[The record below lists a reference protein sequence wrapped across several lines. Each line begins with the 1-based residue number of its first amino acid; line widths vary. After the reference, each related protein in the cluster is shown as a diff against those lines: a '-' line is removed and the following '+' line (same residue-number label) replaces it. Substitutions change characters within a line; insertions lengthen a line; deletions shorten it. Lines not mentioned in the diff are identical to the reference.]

1 MKKLILIA
9 GLVLYSNMVWAT
21 HEVCIAVYPPPPECV
36 HDDDDS
42 NSAAIIA
49 AVAVVGGLIYYATKK
64 RSKKNIL
71 AFQKKEL
78 SLVGRLNLFP
88 CLTNRGQNFSEEET
102 PCKSNVVFFFS
113 MIFS

>member
-9 GLVLYSNMVWAT
+9 GLVFYSNMVWAT

-49 AVAVVGGLIYYATKK
+49 AVAVVGGLIYYAKK
-64 RSKKNIL
+64 NVLKTNIL
-71 AFQKKEL
+71 AFQKKE
-78 SLVGRLNLFP
+78 
-88 CLTNRGQNFSEEET
+88 
-102 PCKSNVVFFFS
+102 
-113 MIFS
+113 

>member
-1 MKKLILIA
+1 MKRLILIA
-9 GLVLYSNMVWAT
+9 GLALYSNMVWAT

-64 RSKKNIL
+64 RSKNKYIS
-71 AFQKKEL
+71 FSKKRIEPRWQIGFVSL
-78 SLVGRLNLFP
+78 SHQQRPKFFRKRNSMQIQCG
-88 CLTNRGQNFSEEET
+88 
-102 PCKSNVVFFFS
+102 VFFQYDF
-113 MIFS
+113 

>member
-9 GLVLYSNMVWAT
+9 GLALYSNMVWAT

-64 RSKKNIL
+64 RSKNKYIS
-71 AFQKKEL
+71 F
-78 SLVGRLNLFP
+78 
-88 CLTNRGQNFSEEET
+88 RGYF
-102 PCKSNVVFFFS
+102 
-113 MIFS
+113 